1 MSFFEVFSAY
11 YNNNSSISPSK
22 NNSTESH
29 ILLEPIQIPPGLIQ
43 NLKKSNFQ
51 RTTTIIRVN
60 PSKNNSTES
69 QNLLEIPQ
77 IPPAI
82 NRISLPSQ
90 STAPEESLA
99 PYICGLDSLRGR
111 LFACGKF
118 IFTLHRSGSLPP
130 SVFSEEIVGFLPAPT
145 LFGLLPI
152 LK

>member
-1 MSFFEVFSAY
+1 MC
-11 YNNNSSISPSK
+11 
-22 NNSTESH
+22 
-29 ILLEPIQIPPGLIQ
+29 
-43 NLKKSNFQ
+43 FQ

-99 PYICGLDSLRGR
+99 PIFVTSEQGLDTSVYKRVFKPPRLKSQICFILSKEGVSL
-111 LFACGKF
+111 ACGKF
-118 IFTLHRSGSLPP
+118 LFILFLHRMFLDGVLF
-130 SVFSEEIVGFLPAPT
+130 VLLIYKIVVIFL
-145 LFGLLPI
+145 LVVL
-152 LK
+152 

>member
-1 MSFFEVFSAY
+1 MC
-11 YNNNSSISPSK
+11 
-22 NNSTESH
+22 
-29 ILLEPIQIPPGLIQ
+29 
-43 NLKKSNFQ
+43 FQ

-60 PSKNNSTES
+60 PSKNNSTEI

-99 PYICGLDSLRGR
+99 PIFVASEQGLDTSVYKRVFKPPRLKSQILGLDSLRGR

-118 IFTLHRSGSLPP
+118 LFNVFLRLRHVLQFLRLFLRHRCFYSVVSFWSHGNAGRYPAFHSFALH
-130 SVFSEEIVGFLPAPT
+130 
-145 LFGLLPI
+145 LLRR
-152 LK
+152 

>member
-1 MSFFEVFSAY
+1 MC
-11 YNNNSSISPSK
+11 
-22 NNSTESH
+22 
-29 ILLEPIQIPPGLIQ
+29 
-43 NLKKSNFQ
+43 FQ

-99 PYICGLDSLRGR
+99 PIFVASEQGLDTSVYKRVFKPPR
-111 LFACGKF
+111 LKPQ
-118 IFTLHRSGSLPP
+118 I
-130 SVFSEEIVGFLPAPT
+130 
-145 LFGLLPI
+145 
-152 LK
+152 

>member
-1 MSFFEVFSAY
+1 MC
-11 YNNNSSISPSK
+11 
-22 NNSTESH
+22 
-29 ILLEPIQIPPGLIQ
+29 
-43 NLKKSNFQ
+43 FQ

-69 QNLLEIPQ
+69 QNLLEILQ

-99 PYICGLDSLRGR
+99 PLQGR

-118 IFTLHRSGSLPP
+118 LFTK
-130 SVFSEEIVGFLPAPT
+130 ET
-145 LFGLLPI
+145 LD
-152 LK
+152 K

>member
-1 MSFFEVFSAY
+1 MYIFSGGSACFDPA
-11 YNNNSSISPSK
+11 NLLKDLGKKTGEIEIIREIKSLRID
-22 NNSTESH
+22 
-29 ILLEPIQIPPGLIQ
+29 ILLINKKKEYIIGVLLPIIRSQQKYHIYSSVLMC
-43 NLKKSNFQ
+43 FQ

-99 PYICGLDSLRGR
+99 P
-111 LFACGKF
+111 
-118 IFTLHRSGSLPP
+118 IFVTLVAADRK
-130 SVFSEEIVGFLPAPT
+130 SVV
-145 LFGLLPI
+145 
-152 LK
+152 

>member
-1 MSFFEVFSAY
+1 MC
-11 YNNNSSISPSK
+11 
-22 NNSTESH
+22 
-29 ILLEPIQIPPGLIQ
+29 
-43 NLKKSNFQ
+43 FQ

-99 PYICGLDSLRGR
+99 PIFVASEQGLDTSVYKRVFKPPRLKSQILGLDSLRGR

-118 IFTLHRSGSLPP
+118 LFILLNFLRVSSSLLLVLLLHL
-130 SVFSEEIVGFLPAPT
+130 VHYKHTVQHLHV
-145 LFGLLPI
+145 
-152 LK
+152 

>member
-1 MSFFEVFSAY
+1 MC
-11 YNNNSSISPSK
+11 
-22 NNSTESH
+22 
-29 ILLEPIQIPPGLIQ
+29 
-43 NLKKSNFQ
+43 FQ

-99 PYICGLDSLRGR
+99 PIFVASEQGLDTSVYKRVFKPPRLKSQICFIYLQEFVCSAASQLRISL
-111 LFACGKF
+111 LKIQSLCHDV
-118 IFTLHRSGSLPP
+118 FTSH
-130 SVFSEEIVGFLPAPT
+130 PAYGYQNNIKYKSCNQNWIKKVP
-145 LFGLLPI
+145 
-152 LK
+152 KE

>member
-1 MSFFEVFSAY
+1 MC
-11 YNNNSSISPSK
+11 
-22 NNSTESH
+22 
-29 ILLEPIQIPPGLIQ
+29 
-43 NLKKSNFQ
+43 FQ

-99 PYICGLDSLRGR
+99 LIFVASEQGLDAS
-111 LFACGKF
+111 A
-118 IFTLHRSGSLPP
+118 
-130 SVFSEEIVGFLPAPT
+130 
-145 LFGLLPI
+145 
-152 LK
+152 